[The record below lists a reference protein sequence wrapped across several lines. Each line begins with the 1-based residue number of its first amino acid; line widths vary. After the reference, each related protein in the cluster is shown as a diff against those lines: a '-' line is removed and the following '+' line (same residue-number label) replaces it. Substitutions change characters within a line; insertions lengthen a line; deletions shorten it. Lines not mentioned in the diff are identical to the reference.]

1 MAQSSTAC
9 LEPATTQPP
18 PVTITNFVA
27 IIESF
32 KILTFLTSIVHRFV
46 ENLLTKMVVLGF
58 CNKLVADCEYNSD
71 EYKV

>member
-18 PVTITNFVA
+18 PVSLTNFVA

-32 KILTFLTSIVHRFV
+32 TILTFLSSIVHRFV
-46 ENLLTKMVVLGF
+46 EKLLTKRVVLGF
-58 CNKLVADCEYNSD
+58 CSKLVADCEYNSD
-71 EYKV
+71 EYKI